1 MPAIISDKFRIF
13 NATQFVESL
22 TEGTTMG
29 SGGDPEL
36 GDERT
41 RLYFFVGRPQRWDAY
56 LEIYSPNATAFN
68 VGDEVYVGASFGA
81 ATYKAVVRQVFTHS
95 LLVYN
100 VNGSSGV
107 VSVPAAG
114 SVLKGYSGGSDTGA
128 QAYTGVYRYAT
139 DEAAP
144 LPVDNQEEQYSV
156 YDDIIAAKRI
166 TNEYV
171 RTVIRRY
178 NWQTN
183 TTYDMWRPDYFSTQT
198 GRLGTQSATGASTI
212 ADAKYYVMNQQ
223 YQVWLCLFNGTDW
236 ANQSGQ
242 QSTEEPSLTP
252 SAGTYDAATGIYE
265 ESGGVY
271 KWKYMYTMST
281 DDVLRFLSTD
291 FLPIVLPSDP
301 SRAGVISNQVVVGAI
316 DSYIVADNGAN
327 ITASNGTYYAPVLG
341 DGTTQAVAEITIS
354 GGSITSARVAER
366 GEGYTYGSIAIAT
379 GTGTGATAYG
389 LFDDVALTSAATVN
403 AGATGKIEV
412 IIPPKE
418 GHGGNMELELNG
430 KRVMTNIRLSYD
442 EGYGDFPVDNDFRR
456 IGLVRDPYVRGT
468 TTYATNDTLNG
479 LIGIR
484 INGSTADYYVDE
496 VVTQDLGGGNTAI
509 GTVVSWVPDAAGSPD
524 GILKIFQ
531 SVDYHQDN
539 GVVRAFDPSVAAA
552 VNGLTSL
559 ADGTIDNTYNQT
571 SSNALFGTFV
581 SGISN
586 PEIEQNSGEVIYIE
600 NRRLITRAADQ
611 IEDIKLVIE
620 F

>member
-13 NATQFVESL
+13 NAKQFVESL
-22 TEGTTMG
+22 TEGTNEG

-36 GDERT
+36 GNERT

-56 LEIYSPNATAFN
+56 LEIYSQNATAFN
-68 VGDEVYVGASFGA
+68 VGDEVYVGANFGA
-81 ATYKAVVRQVFTHS
+81 ATYKAVVRQVFTSS

-100 VNGSSGV
+100 VNGSTGV
-107 VSVPAAG
+107 ASVPAAG
-114 SVLKGYSGGSDTGA
+114 SVLKGYAGGSDTGA
-128 QAYTGVYRYAT
+128 QAYTATYRYAT

-144 LPVDNQEEQYSV
+144 LPVDNQEEEYAV
-156 YDDIIAAKRI
+156 FDDIIAAKRI
-166 TNEYV
+166 TDQYV

-198 GRLGTQSATGASTI
+198 GRIGTQSATGASNI
-212 ADAKYYVMNQQ
+212 GEAKYYVMNQQ
-223 YQVWLCLFNGTDW
+223 YQVWTCVFNGTDF
-236 ANQSGQ
+236 ANPSGQ
-242 QSTEEPSLTP
+242 PSTEEPSLTP
-252 SAGTYDAATGIYE
+252 SAGTYDSNTGIYE
-265 ESGGVY
+265 ESGGTY

-291 FLPIVLPSDP
+291 FLPIVLPNDP
-301 SRAGVISNQVVVGAI
+301 SRAGVIANQVVVGAI
-316 DSYIVADNGAN
+316 DAYIVTDTGAN

-341 DGTTQAVAEITIS
+341 DGTTQAVAEIVIN

-366 GEGYTYGSIAIAT
+366 GEGYTYGSVAIKT

-389 LFDDVALTSAATVN
+389 LFEDAALTTSATVN
-403 AGATGKIEV
+403 ANATGNIEV
-412 IIPPKE
+412 IIPPKA
-418 GHGGNMELELNG
+418 GRGGDMELELNG

-442 EGYGDFPVDNDFRR
+442 EGFGDFPVDNDFRR
-456 IGLVRDPYVRGT
+456 IGLIRDPYVRGT
-468 TTYATNDTLNG
+468 TTFATNDTLNG
-479 LIGIR
+479 LIALR
-484 INGSTADYYVDE
+484 INGSSADYYVDE
-496 VVTQDLGGGNTAI
+496 VVTQAVTGGTAI

-531 SVDYHQDN
+531 STDYHKDN
-539 GVVRAFDPSVAAA
+539 GIVRAFDSSLPATVD
-552 VNGLTSL
+552 GQTSL
-559 ADGTIDNTYNQT
+559 ADGSIDNTYNQA
-571 SSNALFGTFV
+571 SSNALFGTFASGV
-581 SGISN
+581 SL
-586 PEIEQNSGEVIYIE
+586 PEIEQNSGDVIYIE

>member
-1 MPAIISDKFRIF
+1 MA
-13 NATQFVESL
+13 
-22 TEGTTMG
+22 
-29 SGGDPEL
+29 
-36 GDERT
+36 
-41 RLYFFVGRPQRWDAY
+41 
-56 LEIYSPNATAFN
+56 
-68 VGDEVYVGASFGA
+68 
-81 ATYKAVVRQVFTHS
+81 
-95 LLVYN
+95 
-100 VNGSSGV
+100 
-107 VSVPAAG
+107 
-114 SVLKGYSGGSDTGA
+114 
-128 QAYTGVYRYAT
+128 
-139 DEAAP
+139 
-144 LPVDNQEEQYSV
+144 
-156 YDDIIAAKRI
+156 
-166 TNEYV
+166 
-171 RTVIRRY
+171 
-178 NWQTN
+178 
-183 TTYDMWRPDYFSTQT
+183 
-198 GRLGTQSATGASTI
+198 ASTS
-212 ADAKYYVMNQQ
+212 AK
-223 YQVWLCLFNGTDW
+223 
-236 ANQSGQ
+236 
-242 QSTEEPSLTP
+242 
-252 SAGTYDAATGIYE
+252 
-265 ESGGVY
+265 
-271 KWKYMYTMST
+271 
-281 DDVLRFLSTD
+281 
-291 FLPIVLPSDP
+291 
-301 SRAGVISNQVVVGAI
+301 
-316 DSYIVADNGAN
+316 
-327 ITASNGTYYAPVLG
+327 
-341 DGTTQAVAEITIS
+341 
-354 GGSITSARVAER
+354 VAER

-552 VNGLTSL
+552 VNGVTSL